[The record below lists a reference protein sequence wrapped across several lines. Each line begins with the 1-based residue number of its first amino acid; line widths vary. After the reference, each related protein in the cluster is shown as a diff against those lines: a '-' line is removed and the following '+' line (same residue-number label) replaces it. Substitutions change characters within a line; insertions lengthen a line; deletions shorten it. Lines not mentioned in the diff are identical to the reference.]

1 MPMNPTFGGELRR
14 LREQSGRTLHDL
26 AQETN
31 YSRSHL
37 SRIERGEKR
46 PSVALARRC
55 DVLFRAAG
63 RLQELAEEE
72 SPDLTD
78 ALPLSDR
85 PLGRRG
91 LLTAGA
97 ASLIGYSFPA
107 GSGAG
112 TERPVGVSLA
122 DPFRAQLEQMRRLG
136 QSTDPGTLLD
146 LLGVQTRTVA
156 RLAVAQGSSDGA
168 ELLVLAAH
176 FANYTGWMAQE
187 SGDNRAALDWTAKAV
202 DLAEAGGDRNLS
214 SYALVRQA
222 LVAFYDHDAAQTV
235 ALAGRAQSD
244 RLPSRIQGLAAQRE
258 AQGHALAGDERACLT
273 SLDRARALF
282 AAEPARTGGDPVI
295 GTSHLTDPAAM
306 VTGWCLFDLGRPR
319 EAAEVFDR
327 ECLRIPPH
335 ALRSRTR
342 YGLRHARA
350 HAAAGEVE
358 RACAI
363 AAELLDL
370 TVAVR
375 SATVTADVRNL
386 ARELARFRTL
396 RAVRELQPALSRAL
410 TLTRP

>member
-14 LREQSGRTLHDL
+14 LREQAGRTLHDL
-26 AQETN
+26 ARETN

-55 DVLFRAAG
+55 DALFRAAG

-72 SPDLTD
+72 PPDLTE
-78 ALPLSDR
+78 ALPLPDR

-97 ASLIGYSFPA
+97 ASLIGYNFP
-107 GSGAG
+107 SGAG
-112 TERPVGVSLA
+112 SARPADISLA
-122 DPFRAQLEQMRRLG
+122 DPFRVQLEQMRRLG
-136 QSTDPGTLLD
+136 QSADPGTLLD
-146 LLGVQTRTVA
+146 LLGAQTRTVA
-156 RLAVAQGSSDGA
+156 RLAVAQSSSDGA

-202 DLAEAGGDRNLS
+202 DLAEAGGDRDLS

-235 ALAGRAQSD
+235 ALAGRAQSE
-244 RLPSRIQGLAAQRE
+244 RLPSRIRGLAAQRE
-258 AQGHALAGDERACLT
+258 AQGHALAGDERACLL

-282 AAEPARTGGDPVI
+282 AAAPARTGADPVI

-327 ECLRIPPH
+327 ECLRIPDH

-342 YGLRHARA
+342 YGLRRARA

-358 RACAI
+358 RACEI
-363 AAELLDL
+363 ASELLDL
-370 TVAVR
+370 TVTAR
-375 SATVTADVRNL
+375 SATVTTDVRNL

-410 TLTRP
+410 ALTRP

>member
-1 MPMNPTFGGELRR
+1 MNPTFGGELRR
-14 LREQSGRTLHDL
+14 LREQAGRTLHDL

-55 DVLFRAAG
+55 DALFQAAG

-72 SPDLTD
+72 LPDLAG
-78 ALPLSDR
+78 ALALADR
-85 PLGRRG
+85 PVGRRG

-97 ASLIGYSFPA
+97 ASLIGYNLPTGA
-107 GSGAG
+107 GAG
-112 TERPVGVSLA
+112 TVAARPAGVSLA

-136 QSTDPGTLLD
+136 QSADPGSLLD

-156 RLAVAQGSSDGA
+156 QLAVAQGSADGA

-202 DLAEAGGDRNLS
+202 DLAEAGGDRDLS

-222 LVAFYDHDAAQTV
+222 LVAFYDHDAAGTV
-235 ALAGRAQSD
+235 ALAGRAQSE
-244 RLPSRIQGLAAQRE
+244 RLPSRIRGLAAQRE
-258 AQGHALAGDERACLT
+258 AQGHALAGDERACLR
-273 SLDRARALF
+273 SLDRARAMF

-327 ECLRIPPH
+327 ECPRIPPH

-342 YGLRHARA
+342 YGIRHARA

-358 RACAI
+358 RACAL

-370 TVAVR
+370 TVTAR

-386 ARELARFRTL
+386 ARELARFRTA